1 MFFFYQKHFA
11 WEAPGYCAL
20 YEECKFDWM
29 KSVSALKR
37 LIYTAGFV
45 VKFMDMTTFQL
56 EPTEGDIL
64 DEISLLS
71 LS

>member
-1 MFFFYQKHFA
+1 
-11 WEAPGYCAL
+11 
-20 YEECKFDWM
+20 M

-64 DEISLLS
+64 DEITLLS